1 MAKKEE
7 KYIVRDLEFK
17 IKLVELYLKGEGGF
31 RSLAREYGVKHG
43 RQIRDWVIK
52 YKNGELTEDKADQ
65 RGKYSFNKK
74 VFKNAEDEMKY
85 LKLENE
91 YLKKKLRS
99 MGEPESFIAN
109 LWSSKNLKQ
118 T

>member
-1 MAKKEE
+1 M
-7 KYIVRDLEFK
+7 I
-17 IKLVELYLKGEGGF
+17 LVKLYLEGTDGF
-31 RSLAREYGVKHG
+31 RPIAKEYGLKSAH
-43 RQIRDWVIK
+43 QLRDWVIK
-52 YKNGELTEDKADQ
+52 YKNGELTEDKSDQ

-74 VFKNAEDEMKY
+74 IFKNAEEKMEY
-85 LKLENE
+85 FMLEKD
-91 YLKKKLRS
+91 YLKKKLLS